1 MSQPP
6 DNPGEQP
13 QPRITP
19 QEGATTDSSPPVT
32 TTATT
37 TLLEPTTA
45 TAATTSPS
53 TLPSNREATT
63 ASATTNDHSSSKD
76 IRANSNEEPEGGTES
91 DEYAYQFEAEF
102 NSHSQS
108 VKEGNT
114 EKAIQSFIMLQT
126 NSGQN
131 DIFQKYLVELADHI
145 DPGRDSD
152 MSKFFASL
160 PALIQSTIVENA
172 TAYLEESDSLQAF
185 QVLFDYIQ
193 AYPRHAYKYLIRAI
207 DLLTHY
213 AQSMETIQKQHSEK
227 CIKVLVTELLQRLW
241 KQRILLTRRD
251 RPPTVKSTDSKHYIV
266 ISYNK
271 FEQYMMTGQRYYI
284 QQHNWGE
291 LVKFTCAML
300 DCCGYTGLGRLDFLS
315 HTNRFQYMK
324 EQRGNVRLDLDDQ
337 AKDGPDSSE
346 QPEDLHVLVA
356 FMCEFMAASAQFV
369 QFGYEYY
376 RAVCAAEDPHQE
388 KSCLIP
394 ICAIRPSFPN
404 NSTDNNTR
412 PSSSSSSSSASNR
425 DKQEATLTTNVSTS
439 ASSHEQL
446 QQQQG
451 SSSSSSRKRSAPEN
465 EDTTNGD
472 NNSNSTSMNLTRLV
486 EPPQR
491 HTKKLKLDNIPDRGE
506 GLNAYCMRGVD
517 DALQILSKAADCMR
531 HLVDL
536 WQWGSMTSPKTNWNT
551 VFGGWEEE
559 LCRVIDA
566 YNLPFDVCNAVL
578 LVRSDLALSSPS
590 VPGNLAKAL
599 KLSQS
604 ICDRIEVQ
612 RRQEKGEGSKA
623 PEFDIPFMFAFR
635 VLYNIGVIYLLVG
648 SIQQSTLEIA
658 IILSVFPIPAALNE
672 KDFIA
677 DEIDCRTV
685 ATVFNGHEFGMM
697 RVTQEGLVVRCIKH
711 LIVSLDS
718 ESEQRGGMASIDSA
732 MRWDEKAGNIIV
744 LMQYGWPYWSAR
756 TNFWHKIIQRMQERR
771 IFKNR
776 DFLEY
781 VYVPEILQTIQS
793 LHESDTVT
801 LDIIPPEFA
810 LRSSYRHM
818 SIPGG
823 SQAGSVPSSPQLGA
837 VSSPHA
843 HPSISTSGMT
853 TQTSAAAAT
862 ATAAPADSHHH
873 RQSSVGADSESVR
886 SLPSFS
892 SLPLGA
898 ASSRNPIPPPP
909 PPIYQP
915 SFTNT
920 ILPSMSMSPT
930 WYSASAQ
937 KNAHAN
943 WMSPSFYYSRPATSV
958 MLPKREPPRG
968 FPGSSA
974 STATRRRQGS
984 ESSSSIH
991 ENDIM
996 TTEQM
1001 QRSFV
1006 PKDIVTR
1013 CLEYRVRRYSPKMT
1027 PQRMRHV
1034 LQKFLKNMVLR
1045 GSEEV

>member
-1 MSQPP
+1 MAQPP
-6 DNPGEQP
+6 DNIGEHSRTIQHDI
-13 QPRITP
+13 ITST
-19 QEGATTDSSPPVT
+19 ETNFISSSSSS
-32 TTATT
+32 
-37 TLLEPTTA
+37 
-45 TAATTSPS
+45 SPS
-53 TLPSNREATT
+53 TPNKT
-63 ASATTNDHSSSKD
+63 SSSNHESLSDKRIND
-76 IRANSNEEPEGGTES
+76 NNNKEVNNNNNDS
-91 DEYAYQFEAEF
+91 DEYDYQFETEF
-102 NSHSQS
+102 NNHNQS
-108 VKEGNT
+108 VKGGNT

-126 NSGQN
+126 NSAQN
-131 DIFQKYLVELADHI
+131 EIFQKYLVELADHI

-172 TAYLEESDSLQAF
+172 TAYLEEIDSLRAF

-213 AQSMETIQKQHSEK
+213 ARSMETIEIQHSEK

-241 KQRILLTRRD
+241 KQRILLTKRD
-251 RPPTVKSTDSKHYIV
+251 KPSTVKSTDSKHYIV
-266 ISYNK
+266 ISYNL
-271 FEQYMMTGQRYYI
+271 FEQYMLIGQRYYI
-284 QQHNWGE
+284 KQHNWGE

-324 EQRGNVRLDLDDQ
+324 EQRNNVRLDLDDQ
-337 AKDGPDSSE
+337 SKDNSDNGE
-346 QPEDLHVLVA
+346 QPEDLHVLVT

-376 RAVCAAEDPHQE
+376 RAVCVVDDPHQE

-394 ICAIRPSFPN
+394 ICAIRPDFPN
-404 NSTDNNTR
+404 NNTTSNNNNNMR
-412 PSSSSSSSSASNR
+412 PPSSPSSSSTSSSSIR
-425 DKQEATLTTNVSTS
+425 DKQQQQQKSDK
-439 ASSHEQL
+439 SSSIISDEQL
-446 QQQQG
+446 QG
-451 SSSSSSRKRSAPEN
+451 SRKRNAPEN
-465 EDTTNGD
+465 DTTNGD
-472 NNSNSTSMNLTRLV
+472 NNNDNNSSMKLTRLV
-486 EPPQR
+486 EPLR

-517 DALQILSKAADCMR
+517 DALQILSKAGDCMR

-536 WQWGSMTSPKTNWNT
+536 WQWAFITSPKTNWNN
-551 VFGGWEEE
+551 VFGGWEQE

-599 KLSQS
+599 KLSQN
-604 ICDRIEVQ
+604 ICDRIEIQ
-612 RRQEKGEGSKA
+612 RRQEKGEGNKA
-623 PEFDIPFMFAFR
+623 PEYDIPFMFAFR

-658 IILSVFPIPAALNE
+658 IILSVFPIPAGLNE
-672 KDFIA
+672 RDFIA

-711 LIVSLDS
+711 LIVSLDG

-732 MRWDEKAGNIIV
+732 MRWDEKAGNMIV

-776 DFLEY
+776 YFLEY

-818 SIPGG
+818 SISSS
-823 SQAGSVPSSPQLGA
+823 SQAESIPSSPRLGA
-837 VSSPHA
+837 VSSPQSH
-843 HPSISTSGMT
+843 STSQT
-853 TQTSAAAAT
+853 TTTTTNENYSSKKGTTTT
-862 ATAAPADSHHH
+862 A
-873 RQSSVGADSESVR
+873 SSTVDDNGSVR

-892 SLPLGA
+892 SLPLGG

-958 MLPKREPPRG
+958 MLPKREPPRL
-968 FPGSSA
+968 PG
-974 STATRRRQGS
+974 TRHRQGS
-984 ESSSSIH
+984 ESTSTSQMGSSNSNGPSGMDNNNNSSIP
-991 ENDIM
+991 ENVIM

-1013 CLEYRVRRYSPKMT
+1013 CLEYRVRRYSPKMS

-1034 LQKFLKNMVLR
+1034 LQKFLKNMILK
-1045 GSEEV
+1045 GNEEV

>member
-6 DNPGEQP
+6 DNPREQQQQQYQLKITQNTVNSPMTTHESRAPSP
-13 QPRITP
+13 QQQQQQQQQT
-19 QEGATTDSSPPVT
+19 S
-32 TTATT
+32 
-37 TLLEPTTA
+37 
-45 TAATTSPS
+45 TTSTPAVTS
-53 TLPSNREATT
+53 TSG
-63 ASATTNDHSSSKD
+63 ASATISSNHEIEHESSNDN
-76 IRANSNEEPEGGTES
+76 RADDDQTENNHKNNRTKSNTEE
-91 DEYAYQFEAEF
+91 YVYQFETEF
-102 NSHSQS
+102 NSHRQS

-126 NSGQN
+126 NSSQN

-152 MSKFFASL
+152 MSKFFGSL

-172 TAYLEESDSLQAF
+172 TAYLEETDSLRAF

-213 AQSMETIQKQHSEK
+213 ARSMETIEIQHSEK

-266 ISYNK
+266 ISYNL
-271 FEQYMMTGQRYYI
+271 FEQYMLIGQRYYI

-337 AKDGPDSSE
+337 AKDGPDNSE

-376 RAVCAAEDPHQE
+376 RAVCAVDDSHQE

-394 ICAIRPSFPN
+394 ICAIRPDFPN
-404 NSTDNNTR
+404 NNNNNNSNSSDNNTR
-412 PSSSSSSSSASNR
+412 PRSSSA
-425 DKQEATLTTNVSTS
+425 A
-439 ASSHEQL
+439 
-446 QQQQG
+446 
-451 SSSSSSRKRSAPEN
+451 SSSSSRDRQGFQPDESSSTAIVPSVMRNEELQSSRKRNAPEN
-465 EDTTNGD
+465 DTSNTD
-472 NNSNSTSMNLTRLV
+472 NNNNNSMKLTRLV
-486 EPPQR
+486 EPLR

-536 WQWGSMTSPKTNWNT
+536 WQWGFMTSPKTNWNT
-551 VFGGWEEE
+551 VFGGWEQE

-578 LVRSDLALSSPS
+578 LVRSDLALSLPS

-599 KLSQS
+599 KLSQN
-604 ICDRIEVQ
+604 ICDRIEMQ

-658 IILSVFPIPAALNE
+658 IILSVFPIPAGLNE
-672 KDFIA
+672 RDFIA

-685 ATVFNGHEFGMM
+685 ATVFDGHEFGMM

-732 MRWDEKAGNIIV
+732 MRWDEKAGNMIV
-744 LMQYGWPYWSAR
+744 LMQYGWPYWNAR

-771 IFKNR
+771 MFKNR

-818 SIPGG
+818 SISSS
-823 SQAGSVPSSPQLGA
+823 SQSGSVPSSPQPGA
-837 VSSPHA
+837 VSSPQSHA
-843 HPSISTSGMT
+843 ASQTTTITTTAASTS
-853 TQTSAAAAT
+853 
-862 ATAAPADSHHH
+862 DNNNHH
-873 RQSSVGADSESVR
+873 RTASVDDTGSVR

-898 ASSRNPIPPPP
+898 SSSRNPIPPPP

-958 MLPKREPPRG
+958 MLPKREPPRL
-968 FPGSSA
+968 PG
-974 STATRRRQGS
+974 TQHRQGS
-984 ESSSSIH
+984 ESGSSIP

-1013 CLEYRVRRYSPKMT
+1013 CLEYRVRRYSPKMS

-1034 LQKFLKNMVLR
+1034 LQKFLKNMVLK
-1045 GSEEV
+1045 GNEEV

>member
-6 DNPGEQP
+6 DNPGDQS
-13 QPRITP
+13 RIT
-19 QEGATTDSSPPVT
+19 QDATTDSP
-32 TTATT
+32 ATT
-37 TLLEPTTA
+37 LEP
-45 TAATTSPS
+45 AAHANANQDDSP
-53 TLPSNREATT
+53 TDPT
-63 ASATTNDHSSSKD
+63 H
-76 IRANSNEEPEGGTES
+76 RAGDNNG
-91 DEYAYQFEAEF
+91 DAYQFETEF
-102 NSHSQS
+102 GCHRQN

-126 NSGQN
+126 NSAQN
-131 DIFQKYLVELADHI
+131 ETFQKYLVELADHI

-172 TAYLEESDSLQAF
+172 TAYLEETDSLRAF

-213 AQSMETIQKQHSEK
+213 ARSMETVEVQHSEK

-251 RPPTVKSTDSKHYIV
+251 RPPSVKSTESKHYIV
-266 ISYNK
+266 ISYNL
-271 FEQYMMTGQRYYI
+271 FEEYMLIGQRYYI

-300 DCCGYTGLGRLDFLS
+300 DCCGYSGLGRLDFLS

-324 EQRGNVRLDLDDQ
+324 EQRGNIRLDLDDQ
-337 AKDGPDSSE
+337 AKDGPESSE
-346 QPEDLHVLVA
+346 QPEDLRVLVA

-376 RAVCAAEDPHQE
+376 RAVCAVDDSQQE

-394 ICAIRPSFPN
+394 ICAIQPTNKKDQRERQQDDHS
-404 NSTDNNTR
+404 R
-412 PSSSSSSSSASNR
+412 SASPELR
-425 DKQEATLTTNVSTS
+425 DE
-439 ASSHEQL
+439 
-446 QQQQG
+446 G
-451 SSSSSSRKRSAPEN
+451 SRKRSAP
-465 EDTTNGD
+465 DTNGD
-472 NNSNSTSMNLTRLV
+472 SMNLTRV
-486 EPPQR
+486 VQPER

-551 VFGGWEEE
+551 VFGGWEQE

-604 ICDRIEVQ
+604 ICDRIEMQ
-612 RRQEKGEGSKA
+612 RRQEKGDGVKA

-658 IILSVFPIPAALNE
+658 IILSVFPIPANLNE
-672 KDFIA
+672 RDFIA
-677 DEIDCRTV
+677 DEIDCGTV
-685 ATVFNGHEFGMM
+685 ATVFSGHEFGMM

-711 LIVSLDS
+711 LIVSLDN
-718 ESEQRGGMASIDSA
+718 ESEQRVGMASIDSA
-732 MRWDEKAGNIIV
+732 MRWDEKAGNMIV

-756 TNFWHKIIQRMQERR
+756 TNFWNKIIQRMQEKR

-781 VYVPEILQTIQS
+781 IYVPEILQTIQS

-810 LRSSYRHM
+810 LRSSYRHIATSSASG
-818 SIPGG
+818 SI
-823 SQAGSVPSSPQLGA
+823 PSSPQSNA
-837 VSSPHA
+837 VPSPQPH
-843 HPSISTSGMT
+843 
-853 TQTSAAAAT
+853 QE
-862 ATAAPADSHHH
+862 SHH
-873 RQSSVGADSESVR
+873 RTSSIDDSASVR
-886 SLPSFS
+886 SLPSLG
-892 SLPLGA
+892 SLPLG
-898 ASSRNPIPPPP
+898 RHPVPPPP

-958 MLPKREPPRG
+958 MLPKREPPRQHQG
-968 FPGSSA
+968 GSD
-974 STATRRRQGS
+974 
-984 ESSSSIH
+984 SSSIP

-1001 QRSFV
+1001 TRSFV

-1013 CLEYRVRRYSPKMT
+1013 CLEHRIRRYSPKMT

-1034 LQKFLKNMVLR
+1034 LQKFLKNMVLKANDD
-1045 GSEEV
+1045 